1 MTRSGYR
8 TCQRC
13 GQSRAVRFFKPRGKI
28 CSQCQRKRTSATT
41 KDQRLRDTY
50 GITLA
55 EWDALL
61 QQQQGCCAIC
71 KGRRQTYDVDH
82 DHKLEKLLLDSG
94 IEPTTAARMSV
105 RGLLCKRC
113 NRRLLPAATDKT
125 SVLESAI
132 QYLDSPPAQ
141 ALLTGT
147 VE

>member
-1 MTRSGYR
+1 M
-8 TCQRC
+8 
-13 GQSRAVRFFKPRGKI
+13 RA
-28 CSQCQRKRTSATT
+28 
-41 KDQRLRDTY
+41 TY
-50 GITLA
+50 GITLE
-55 EWDALL
+55 EWQHLLL
-61 QQQQGCCAIC
+61 QQGGVCAIC
-71 KGRRQTYDVDH
+71 KGKRTQYDVDH